1 MAIRCRFGHRLH
13 RIAFAHIQ
21 RNAALGQPRLQ
32 IAQALPNKIAPPRR
46 ERAFVRPH
54 IQAEQRP
61 AEARGRLQGG
71 LIVGAQVV
79 AEPD

>member
-1 MAIRCRFGHRLH
+1 MCRRFGHRLH
-13 RIAFAHIQ
+13 GVAFAHMQ
-21 RNAALGQPRLQ
+21 RNTAFGQPRLQ

-54 IQAEQRP
+54 IQAEQR
-61 AEARGRLQGG
+61 AAAAGSRLQGG